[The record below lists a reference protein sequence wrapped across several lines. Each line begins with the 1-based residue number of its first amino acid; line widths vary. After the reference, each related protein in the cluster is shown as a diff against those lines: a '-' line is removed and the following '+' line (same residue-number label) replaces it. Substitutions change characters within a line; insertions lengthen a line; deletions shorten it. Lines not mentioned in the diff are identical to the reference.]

1 MADKPTDQALIDA
14 DRLEGSK
21 DQAGQ
26 AEKPKEHAKP
36 GPDQA
41 TLDKGKTKP
50 EKLPA
55 GFPPGMPD
63 ELKPGED
70 KG

>member
-14 DRLEGSK
+14 DRLEG
-21 DQAGQ
+21 QRAHQ
-26 AEKPKEHAKP
+26 AEKAEAQAKP

-41 TLDKGKTKP
+41 TLDKGKAKP

-55 GFPPGMPD
+55 GFPTGMPD
-63 ELKPGED
+63 ELKPGKD